1 MTVFSV
7 HQAKTHLSRILT
19 LLDSDDEVVISRYGK
34 PVARIVPF
42 EQPQIVRKPGA
53 LKNLIEFNESFF
65 DELPEEEMSAWNQKF

>member
-19 LLDSDDEVVISRYGK
+19 LFDSGDEVVISRYGK
-34 PVARIVPF
+34 PVVKIVPF

-53 LKNLIEFNESFF
+53 LNTAAAGIF
-65 DELPEEEMSAWNQKF
+65 MSASRLPWMT